1 MQGKTVVQKNSAE
14 KHFLRLYRMVR
25 EREAYLSDEAK
36 IVQYGAVL
44 RYFMRFLQLKE
55 PYSETICS
63 VLYQIDLRLGDI
75 YCNDALHGQNN
86 GRYFL
91 AAEYYNQALLYA
103 KKPEEK
109 NRILSALKNIYLYLD
124 DEDALVRLEKA
135 RAENYDAEDK
145 FSVYVRLA
153 QNTENPYIKA
163 EFLAKA
169 LDFVTYQDKNFYA
182 KYQDTLD
189 VCSRLTVLYE
199 LIGEKNKAT
208 RVSQLR
214 EKTLKL
220 LN

>member
-1 MQGKTVVQKNSAE
+1 MQSKSVVDKSSAE
-14 KHFLRLYRMVR
+14 KHFLRLYRVVR
-25 EREAYLSDEAK
+25 EREAYLSNEAK
-36 IVQYGAVL
+36 IMQYGAVL
-44 RYFMRFLQLKE
+44 RYFIKFLQLKE
-55 PYSETICS
+55 PYSDTVCS
-63 VLYQIDLRLGDI
+63 VLYQTDLRLGDI
-75 YCNDALHGQNN
+75 YCDEATHGEAI

-103 KKPEEK
+103 RNPEEK
-109 NRILSALKNIYLYLD
+109 NRVLLALKDIYFYLD
-124 DEDALVRLEKA
+124 DEDALAKLEKA
-135 RAENYDAEDK
+135 RAENYEPEDK
-145 FSVYVRLA
+145 FSAYVRLA

-199 LIGEKNKAT
+199 LTGEKNKAM
-208 RVSQLR
+208 RVNKLR

>member
-1 MQGKTVVQKNSAE
+1 MQGKSMIRRNSAE
-14 KHFLRLYRMVR
+14 KHFLHLYRVVR
-25 EREAYLSDEAK
+25 ERDSYLSNEAK
-36 IVQYGAVL
+36 IMQYSAVL
-44 RYFMRFLQLKE
+44 RYFVKFLQLKE
-55 PYSETICS
+55 PYSETIRS
-63 VLYQIDLRLGDI
+63 VVYRIDLRLGDI
-75 YCNDALHGQNN
+75 YCDEATYGENN

-103 KKPEEK
+103 RLPEEK
-109 NRILSALKNIYLYLD
+109 NRVLQALKNIYHYLD
-124 DEDALVRLEKA
+124 DEDALVKLEQA
-135 RAENYDAEDK
+135 RAENYEPEDK
-145 FSVYVRLA
+145 FSVYIGLA
-153 QNTENPYIKA
+153 QNTENPYVKA

-208 RVSQLR
+208 RVNGLR